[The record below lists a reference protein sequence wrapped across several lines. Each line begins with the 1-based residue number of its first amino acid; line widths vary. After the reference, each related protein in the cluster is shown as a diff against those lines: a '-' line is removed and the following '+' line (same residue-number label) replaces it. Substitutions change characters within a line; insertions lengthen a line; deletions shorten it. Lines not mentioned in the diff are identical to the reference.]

1 MCLRAHALLSF
12 SLVPV
17 PPFTQRLLKL
27 ARRAFTGSVNRAW
40 NQWVDVLEHRA
51 RLRTLMGR
59 GLNGSVMRAF
69 NSLADHAE
77 EARRMRKIAKRALA
91 ENKCVVI
98 GLQTTGEARLNDAV
112 KGETDLDEFSS
123 LLVASAQ
130 SPIWPMVS
138 PRRSPSLLAGA
149 VAYAVSAPLYLA
161 KTRAPGLTGL
171 VDRSTGRYATGPHA
185 GQPPACASLA
195 RALRAG
201 GVAALWTG
209 AGVLVAR
216 GAALTG
222 GQLTAY
228 DATKTGLK
236 ARGALREGP
245 ALHLVAS
252 VHGALW
258 ATTLAMPL
266 DNLMAR
272 YQAEPGRYR
281 GPWRC
286 AAELVR
292 AEGPAVLMRG
302 WGPMFVRL
310 APMHVVNATLFEQV
324 RFLVGGGYYE

>member
-1 MCLRAHALLSF
+1 MSVDFAHNLFASAVSGAAGMAMFNPLDCLRVRWQVARADAARARTAWRF
-12 SLVPV
+12 AAEI
-17 PPFTQRLLKL
+17 
-27 ARRAFTGSVNRAW
+27 ARREG
-40 NQWVDVLEHRA
+40 
-51 RLRTLMGR
+51 
-59 GLNGSVMRAF
+59 
-69 NSLADHAE
+69 
-77 EARRMRKIAKRALA
+77 
-91 ENKCVVI
+91 
-98 GLQTTGEARLNDAV
+98 
-112 KGETDLDEFSS
+112 
-123 LLVASAQ
+123 LVAGLWRPGLALNTAGVALCNGVRFAAYPVIRDALSLRDTKSGGSMLAG
-130 SPIWPMVS
+130 
-138 PRRSPSLLAGA
+138 SLLAGA

-161 KTRAPGLTGL
+161 KTRAQGLTGL

>member
-1 MCLRAHALLSF
+1 M
-12 SLVPV
+12 
-17 PPFTQRLLKL
+17 PPSPSRLLRRKDSVWQSSSAPPRRAQDGVCSEFCARFLWRGGTLSTLHTSL
-27 ARRAFTGSVNRAW
+27 ARLGWCRELWLTE
-40 NQWVDVLEHRA
+40 VDDEAAAEVAAALRPHRA
-51 RLRTLMGR
+51 TKLEVL
-59 GLNGSVMRAF
+59 GLSAAMSDAGGVLVADALAQRA
-69 NSLADHAE
+69 AP
-77 EARRMRKIAKRALA
+77 ALA
-91 ENKCVVI
+91 ELHLSGNRL
-98 GLQTTGEARLNDAV
+98 GDGTARA
-112 KGETDLDEFSS
+112 
-123 LLVASAQ
+123 
-130 SPIWPMVS
+130 
-138 PRRSPSLLAGA
+138 
-149 VAYAVSAPLYLA
+149 
-161 KTRAPGLTGL
+161 
-171 VDRSTGRYATGPHA
+171 
-185 GQPPACASLA
+185 LA